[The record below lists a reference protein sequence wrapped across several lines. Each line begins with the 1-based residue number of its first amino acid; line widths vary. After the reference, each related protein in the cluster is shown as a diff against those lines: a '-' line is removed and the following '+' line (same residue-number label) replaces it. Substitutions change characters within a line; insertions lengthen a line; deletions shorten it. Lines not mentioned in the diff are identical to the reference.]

1 MKTIKL
7 SKLLALI
14 LALMMIV
21 AAIPLSVSAENA
33 TPEGTPITTAAE
45 FAAMEANGKYY
56 LANDITVT
64 TTYSSAFTG
73 TFDGNGKTI
82 TVYSAIFDTV
92 ARGTVKNFT
101 VAGATVAHATGGGI
115 VCNKALGASFSNIV
129 NNVALKTYN
138 GNDNNGLGA
147 IAGVVI
153 GDTTTESTVTVENC
167 VNNGDV
173 TGNNK
178 KTYAGGMVGYSQ
190 LKSGEKVNIVIK
202 NCVNNG
208 KIDSHKAAGMIS
220 YMENVQSTVI
230 IDCENTGNIMSYDL
244 GGGIA
249 GQANSGCKEFKFYNC
264 KNYGDI
270 ETTGKYSGGIAAI
283 CQIRG
288 GSLEYNGS
296 IVFSN
301 CVNEGNVTAPVEQGG
316 MVAGICG
323 RVYGAMFEYCGNTG
337 NLSTGDAVG
346 GITGH
351 SENVNIIRYC
361 YNTGDILSTR
371 YAAGIVAVSINPLDE
386 VYGCYNAGQ
395 IAMAEQFKADR
406 SWGIAQVVL
415 ATKTSYGTYYDNFYL
430 EGMTFSHALFG
441 APQNVECNTYLNSTV
456 LSDGT
461 YSFKAEDLASG
472 ELTYR
477 INTTVGKNVFFQK
490 LSGEKDTHPVT
501 DSTHKAVVKVGDAFV
516 NLSFVTAETA
526 ATQTNGNG
534 LQFTTTVDKA
544 DYEALIAAGVNAS
557 DVSFGTMITLD
568 KYVVDARANGNSF
581 SMADF
586 DSIGKA
592 YVNAM
597 GTIVEKD
604 GEYVFAGSIINIPES
619 NIDKT
624 YCAVGYVKI
633 GEDIYYSATY
643 AERSVADV
651 AEAAYAD
658 RAEAQSGEYT
668 NAIAANSAVAIDAK
682 ASYSPYTEAQLT
694 ELKARFEK

>member
-1 MKTIKL
+1 MKKMNF
-7 SKLLALI
+7 SKLMALVVAI
-14 LALMMIV
+14 LMIASVVPMGAFAADV
-21 AAIPLSVSAENA
+21 APN
-33 TPEGTPITTAAE
+33 GTPITSAEE
-45 FAAMEANGKYY
+45 FAAMESNGNYY

-64 TTYSSAFTG
+64 TTYSAAFTG

-82 TVYSAIFDTV
+82 TATCAIFDTV

-101 VAGATVAHATGGGI
+101 VAGATVAHAAGGGI
-115 VCNKALGASFSNIV
+115 VCNKALGAYFSDIT
-129 NNVALKTYN
+129 NNVALTTFN
-138 GNDNNGLGA
+138 GSDMNGLGA
-147 IAGVVI
+147 IAGVII
-153 GDTTTESTVTVENC
+153 GDTTAESTVTIENC
-167 VNNGDV
+167 VNNGEFI
-173 TGNNK
+173 GNNK
-178 KTYAGGMVGYSQ
+178 KTHAGGIVGYCQ
-190 LKSGEKVNIVIK
+190 LRAGEKVNIVIK

-208 KIDSHKAAGMIS
+208 NIDALKAAGMIS

-230 IDCENTGNIMSYDL
+230 IDCENTGNIMCYDL

-249 GQANSGCKEFKFYNC
+249 GQANTGCGEFKLYNC

-270 ETTGKYSGGIAAI
+270 TTTGKFLGGMAAI
-283 CQIRG
+283 SQIRG
-288 GSLEYNGS
+288 DQFEYNGS
-296 IVFSN
+296 VLFSN

-346 GITGH
+346 GMTGH

-371 YAAGIVAVSINPLDE
+371 YAAGIVAVSKNPLDQ

-395 IAMAEQFKADR
+395 ISMAEQFKGDKA
-406 SWGIAQVVL
+406 WGIAQVVL
-415 ATKTSYGTYYDNFYL
+415 ATVSSYGTYYDNFYL

-441 APQNVECNTYLNSTV
+441 VPQNVECNTYLNSTV

-544 DYEALIAAGVNAS
+544 DYEALIAAGVNAD

-568 KYVVDARANGNSF
+568 KYVVDARTDGNSF

-619 NIDKT
+619 NLDKT
-624 YCAVGYVKI
+624 YCAVGYIKI
-633 GEDIYYSATY
+633 GDDIYYSATY

-651 AEAAYAD
+651 SEAAYAD

-668 NAIAANSAVAIDAK
+668 NAIAANSSVAIGDT

>member
-1 MKTIKL
+1 MKKMNF
-7 SKLLALI
+7 SKLLALAVAI
-14 LALMMIV
+14 LMI
-21 AAIPLSVSAENA
+21 ASVVPMGAFA
-33 TPEGTPITTAAE
+33 DDVTPNGTPITTAAE

-82 TVYSAIFDTV
+82 TAVCAIFDTV

-101 VAGATVAHATGGGI
+101 VAGAIVAHATGGGI

-129 NNVALKTYN
+129 NNVALNTYN

-208 KIDSHKAAGMIS
+208 KIDAHKAAGMIS
-220 YMENVQSTVI
+220 YMENVQSIVI
-230 IDCENTGNIMSYDL
+230 VDCENTGNIMCYDL

-249 GQANSGCKEFKFYNC
+249 GQVNAGCKEFKLYNC

-288 GSLEYNGS
+288 DSLEYNGS

-346 GITGH
+346 GMAGH
-351 SENVNIIRYC
+351 TENVNIIRYC

-395 IAMAEQFKADR
+395 IAMAEQFKGDKA
-406 SWGIAQVVL
+406 WGIAQVVL

-441 APQNVECNTYLNSTV
+441 TPQDVVCNSYLTTTV

-461 YSFKAEDLASG
+461 YAFKAEDLASG
-472 ELTYR
+472 ELTFK

-490 LSGEKDTHPVT
+490 LNGEKDTHPVT
-501 DSTHKAVVKVGDAFV
+501 DSTHKGVVKAGNTFV
-516 NLSFVTAETA
+516 NLAFVTVETA

-544 DYEALIAAGVNAS
+544 DYEALIAAGVNAD

-568 KYVVDARANGNSF
+568 SYVVEARSNGNSF
-581 SMADF
+581 NMADF

-592 YVNAM
+592 YVNDM
-597 GTIVEKD
+597 GAIVEKD
-604 GEYVFAGSIINIPES
+604 GEYVFAGAVINIPES
-619 NIDKT
+619 NLDKT
-624 YCAVGYVKI
+624 YCAVGYIKI
-633 GEDIYYSATY
+633 GDDIYYSATY

-651 AEAAYAD
+651 AEAAYSD
-658 RAEAQSGEYT
+658 RADAQSGEYT
-668 NAIAANSAVAIDAK
+668 NAIAANSSVAIGDT